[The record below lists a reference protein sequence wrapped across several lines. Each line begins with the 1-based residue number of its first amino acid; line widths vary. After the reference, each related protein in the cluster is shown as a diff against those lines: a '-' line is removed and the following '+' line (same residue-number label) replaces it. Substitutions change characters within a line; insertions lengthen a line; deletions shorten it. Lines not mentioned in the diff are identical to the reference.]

1 MREEQE
7 IHEEEVE
14 ALHQE
19 IKNIEERYQEELK
32 QAEQRLVVS
41 MQKIE
46 FLESSLKDAKDSLDD
61 YHRNSSETL
70 NKQLWSFWF
79 NVCTKSQ

>member
-70 NKQLWSFWF
+70 NKQL
-79 NVCTKSQ
+79 